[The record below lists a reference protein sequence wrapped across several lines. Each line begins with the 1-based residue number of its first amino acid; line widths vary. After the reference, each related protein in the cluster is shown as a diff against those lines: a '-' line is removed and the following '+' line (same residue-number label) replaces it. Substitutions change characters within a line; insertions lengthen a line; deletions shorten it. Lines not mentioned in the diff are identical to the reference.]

1 MGVITETLLQDD
13 PTLDWAVRHAGFL
26 LAHCLTSSLPLP
38 QDIVG
43 PFAKAMNHSSNDVK
57 VLVAMMISHLAK
69 SSDSMLPNE
78 LLKPVLTCLVNGTM
92 EKNSM
97 VKSCSETAL
106 VDVLH
111 MRKGPQGQQQG
122 LAAMDTGA
130 RDSLADVISRSL
142 TKLAT
147 QPEGKEMALDDTLLA

>member
-1 MGVITETLLQDD
+1 M
-13 PTLDWAVRHAGFL
+13 AGFL
-26 LAHCLTSSLPLP
+26 LAHCLSSSLPLP

-69 SSDSMLPNE
+69 STDSLLPPD

-106 VDVLH
+106 VDASH
-111 MRKGPQGQQQG
+111 EERTARPT
-122 LAAMDTGA
+122 AGA
-130 RDSLADVISRSL
+130 RSYGY
-142 TKLAT
+142 K
-147 QPEGKEMALDDTLLA
+147 

>member
-1 MGVITETLLQDD
+1 
-13 PTLDWAVRHAGFL
+13 
-26 LAHCLTSSLPLP
+26 
-38 QDIVG
+38 
-43 PFAKAMNHSSNDVK
+43 
-57 VLVAMMISHLAK
+57 MMISHLAK

-78 LLKPVLTCLVNGTM
+78 LLKPLLTCLVNGTM

-97 VKSCSETAL
+97 VKSCRFVSLYLNKSKRNKTVYPFYSSETAL

-111 MRKGPQGQQQG
+111 MRKGPQGQQQVLCLFPIPRYPLYLLYQG

-147 QPEGKEMALDDTLLA
+147 QPEGKVTF

>member
-1 MGVITETLLQDD
+1 
-13 PTLDWAVRHAGFL
+13 
-26 LAHCLTSSLPLP
+26 
-38 QDIVG
+38 
-43 PFAKAMNHSSNDVK
+43 
-57 VLVAMMISHLAK
+57 MMISHLAK

-97 VKSCSETAL
+97 VKSCRFVSLYLNKSKKTKQSTLFHSSETAL

-111 MRKGPQGQQQG
+111 MRKGPQGQQQVLCLFPIPRYPLYLLYQG

-147 QPEGKEMALDDTLLA
+147 QPEGKVTF

>member
-1 MGVITETLLQDD
+1 
-13 PTLDWAVRHAGFL
+13 
-26 LAHCLTSSLPLP
+26 
-38 QDIVG
+38 
-43 PFAKAMNHSSNDVK
+43 MNHSSNDVK